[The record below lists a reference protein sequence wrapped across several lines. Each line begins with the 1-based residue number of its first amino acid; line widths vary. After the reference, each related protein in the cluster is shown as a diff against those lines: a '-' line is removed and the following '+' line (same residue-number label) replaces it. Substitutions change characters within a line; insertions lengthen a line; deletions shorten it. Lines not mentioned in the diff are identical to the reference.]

1 MLMTSFAP
9 VVEIAQVLE
18 LVTVS
23 TKFLVV
29 YSNTT
34 LAHYLP
40 FLMA

>member
-1 MLMTSFAP
+1 MMGFVP

-29 YSNTT
+29 YPNTT

-40 FLMA
+40 FPMA